1 MQPSSRRRPHPGGRP
16 HPTGR
21 TSSPVCASTQETIR
35 LHQQGMPWAD
45 IARTQGLHHTTIS
58 SRIGHWRAEQ

>member
-1 MQPSSRRRPHPGGRP
+1 
-16 HPTGR
+16 
-21 TSSPVCASTQETIR
+21 VCASTQETIR